1 MYTVQICFVN
11 MLNSI
16 MSIFI
21 KIKEMYLLLQL
32 NKTVNFRRGK

>member
-21 KIKEMYLLLQL
+21 KDKGNVFTTTTQ
-32 NKTVNFRRGK
+32 